1 MCTHEPFFH
10 GEDSFKICDRQSA
23 DTIPKVMTEFYLLCN
38 VSDVVEGRRGG
49 DGKTRATMHTSG
61 QKKYKHSL
69 FTHRNRIPKHFKWIV
84 NGTRLHQLA
93 LTMSLIQMKFA
104 MWHWSIRTVV
114 FARKCLYTIFIFIC
128 IFISVSISL
137 FCVIAATTFFS
148 FWYEVCCVC
157 AFFRH
162 YQ

>member
-1 MCTHEPFFH
+1 MHAWAIFPWGGF
-10 GEDSFKICDRQSA
+10 IQNMRSA
-23 DTIPKVMTEFYLLCN
+23 V
-38 VSDVVEGRRGG
+38 GRHNSKGNDWVLFIVQRFWCSRREKGG

-137 FCVIAATTFFS
+137 FCVITATTFFS
-148 FWYEVCCVC
+148 FLYEVCCVC